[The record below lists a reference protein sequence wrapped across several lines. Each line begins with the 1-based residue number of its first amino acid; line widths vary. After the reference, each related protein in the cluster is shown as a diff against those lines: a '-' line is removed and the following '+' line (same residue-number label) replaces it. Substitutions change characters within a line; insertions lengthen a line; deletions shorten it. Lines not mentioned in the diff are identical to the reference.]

1 MRFFDDSKYFGF
13 DDGTYRYPMCP
24 MYPDWDKDLET
35 YRHDFSKDT
44 RSEFEK
50 NIDKFIF
57 TNDPTKNAQKIAITV
72 GVIVTF
78 LSVYQGKVHIM
89 KRPPF
94 SGIQTYFLSCGVAAL
109 AGWYAPKRYYYNK
122 NKRRMMILW
131 YMRNHRDQW
140 PPERPRKTYGEVIT
154 PWFPIRNL

>member
-44 RSEFEK
+44 RS
-50 NIDKFIF
+50 
-57 TNDPTKNAQKIAITV
+57 
-72 GVIVTF
+72 
-78 LSVYQGKVHIM
+78 
-89 KRPPF
+89 
-94 SGIQTYFLSCGVAAL
+94 IQTYFLSCGVAAL